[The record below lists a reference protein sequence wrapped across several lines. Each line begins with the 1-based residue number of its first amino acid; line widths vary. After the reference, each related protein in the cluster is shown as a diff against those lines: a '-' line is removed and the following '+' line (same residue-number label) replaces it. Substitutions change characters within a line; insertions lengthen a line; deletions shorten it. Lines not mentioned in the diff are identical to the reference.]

1 MAEKLEE
8 AGLKAGPGF
17 LHSVPK
23 ATMGFLRQFIAQ
35 PKSNCVHRA
44 RGKPLQ
50 KRKGQGGK
58 GTGSHRS
65 AREASQ
71 ESRPPAVS
79 HPRTQ

>member
-1 MAEKLEE
+1 MAEKLQRKQGSRL
-8 AGLKAGPGF
+8 ALASS
-17 LHSVPK
+17 SVPK
-23 ATMGFLRQFIAQ
+23 ATMGFLGQFIAQ

-50 KRKGQGGK
+50 KRKEQGGK